1 MAAWLR
7 RDEPGRLTARTLAH
21 RGRCSHELARVREQ
35 GWAEIDGESEP
46 GLASVAVPVRDAGG
60 GPLVGMLG
68 YSGPSERLDRAALVA
83 PLQRAA
89 SALAGQPNVNA

>member
-1 MAAWLR
+1 MPSSAWIR
-7 RDEPGRLTARTLAH
+7 RARPRRLTSRTLAAP
-21 RGRCSHELARVREQ
+21 GALLEELGRVRDQ

-60 GPLVGMLG
+60 ELVGMIG

-83 PLQRAA
+83 PLRAAA
-89 SALAGQPNVNA
+89 SALR

>member
-1 MAAWLR
+1 M
-7 RDEPGRLTARTLAH
+7 
-21 RGRCSHELARVREQ
+21 RER

-60 GPLVGMLG
+60 ALAGMVG

-83 PLQRAA
+83 PLREAA
-89 SALAGQPNVNA
+89 AALA